1 MWVFQSSSNFLSCY
15 CVSKNTKGRDE
26 ATLFSWLNQ
35 CNNHVGNSTAKF
47 RGSALP
53 CYTIQINLITY
64 IFWRGRV
71 GAGLRTGFNCQF
83 QIMKILSEI
92 FLLTQNRG
100 SILSEVLTPKFKE
113 RTSKSQQQLGP
124 ETSIKDYQLMKPSLH
139 SSRLQKG
146 ELRRQREQQKPGGLM
161 FPSCRIPLLTG
172 QLGAC
177 QFLPQPSCGTGGQE
191 LRGLGDKTR
200 PSSPLQKTEQQGG
213 SQSSPHKL

>member
-1 MWVFQSSSNFLSCY
+1 MTCTGRPHQTNKVLVMWLFQSSSNFLSCY

-100 SILSEVLTPKFKE
+100 SIPVSLLTLFSVCYVLT
-113 RTSKSQQQLGP
+113 
-124 ETSIKDYQLMKPSLH
+124 SILRLLLSL
-139 SSRLQKG
+139 SFTYSLQ
-146 ELRRQREQQKPGGLM
+146 M
-161 FPSCRIPLLTG
+161 
-172 QLGAC
+172 
-177 QFLPQPSCGTGGQE
+177 QFLYV
-191 LRGLGDKTR
+191 
-200 PSSPLQKTEQQGG
+200 SSNLFSLILPE
-213 SQSSPHKL
+213 H